1 MNTIWKRKS
10 LSAVLIVTLLFSFIS
25 PHQVLATDITTSM
38 TTMYNGERV
47 EITAIDSQTIS
58 IKSNSE
64 NGTIKILNDNYATR
78 EISINSSTDG
88 SFKLI
93 YDKINGTI
101 YSTKTGKT
109 IAVPYSSPYVG
120 QRKTVRISYKEI
132 KDEVENAGSVI
143 AIAAVIALYFS
154 GGTVEL
160 LQTIATIL
168 GGIIGINHFVAEGDP
183 NHGIKITCV
192 YKEWKVTKG
201 GQKYTLRDWKVEKF
215 GTY

>member
-1 MNTIWKRKS
+1 MNTTWKRKS
-10 LSAVLIVTLLFSFIS
+10 LSAVLIITLLFSFIS

-47 EITAIDSQTIS
+47 EIRAIDNQTIS

-64 NGTIKILNDNYATR
+64 NGTIKILNDNYTTR

-93 YDKINGTI
+93 YDKMNGTI

-120 QRKTVRISYKEI
+120 QRKTVRVSYAEI
-132 KDEVENAGSVI
+132 KDVMGDVSNVLTVAGI
-143 AIAAVIALYFS
+143 IAAFFS
-154 GGTVEL
+154 GGT
-160 LQTIATIL
+160 ATLVGRIVTFL
-168 GGIIGINHFVAEGDP
+168 GAIPFLYDKIAEGDP

-201 GQKYTLRDWKVEKF
+201 GQKYTLRDWKVEEF

>member
-1 MNTIWKRKS
+1 MNTTWKRKS

-47 EITAIDSQTIS
+47 EITAIDNQTIS

-93 YDKINGTI
+93 YDKVNGTI

-109 IAVPYSSPYVG
+109 IAVPYGSPHVG
-120 QRKTVRISYKEI
+120 QRKTIRISYEEI
-132 KDEVENAGSVI
+132 KDVVGTAGNIVGV
-143 AIAAVIALYFS
+143 AGFIAAFFT
-154 GGTVEL
+154 GGTTSL
-160 LQTIATIL
+160 ISSIASFL
-168 GGIIGINHFVAEGDP
+168 GGITGLYGLISEGDP

-201 GQKYTLRDWKVEKF
+201 GQKYTLRDWKVEDLD
-215 GTY
+215 TY

>member
-38 TTMYNGERV
+38 TTIYNGERV
-47 EITAIDSQTIS
+47 EIRAIDNQTIS

-78 EISINSSTDG
+78 EISINSSKEG

-109 IAVPYSSPYVG
+109 IAVPCSSPYVG
-120 QRKTVRISYKEI
+120 QRKTVRVSYAEI
-132 KDEVENAGSVI
+132 KDAVGTTGDIMSV
-143 AIAAVIALYFS
+143 ASFIALFFS
-154 GGTVEL
+154 GASVAL
-160 LQTIATIL
+160 AATIATS
-168 GGIIGINHFVAEGDP
+168 IGFFSTMYKYIADGSP

-201 GQKYTLRDWKVEKF
+201 GQKYTLRDWKLDSISQ
-215 GTY
+215 Y